1 MNSDSPLLQRTRA
14 FAVAIATLVDSIPNT
29 IKGRIVANQLMKSA
43 TSVAAN
49 YRATRRAR
57 SKAEFVAKLGVV
69 LEEIDES
76 VFWLDY
82 AIETGIL
89 HGELVFRIRQE
100 ADEIAAMSFASRR
113 TALKRKARSPDN
125 QAESSSEP
133 SLNQKHVQGKRESSE
148 DR

>member
-1 MNSDSPLLQRTRA
+1 MNSDSPLLHRSQA
-14 FAVAIATLVDSIPNT
+14 FAVAVATLIDSIPNT

-49 YRATRRAR
+49 YRSTRRAR
-57 SKAEFVAKLGVV
+57 SKAEFVSKLGVV

-89 HGELVFRIRQE
+89 KGETVVRIRQE
-100 ADEIAAMSFASRR
+100 ADEIAAMSFAAKR
-113 TALKRKARSPDN
+113 TALQNTARSLDKSV
-125 QAESSSEP
+125 ESSSDP
-133 SLNQKHVQGKRESSE
+133 SGSAGSP
-148 DR
+148 